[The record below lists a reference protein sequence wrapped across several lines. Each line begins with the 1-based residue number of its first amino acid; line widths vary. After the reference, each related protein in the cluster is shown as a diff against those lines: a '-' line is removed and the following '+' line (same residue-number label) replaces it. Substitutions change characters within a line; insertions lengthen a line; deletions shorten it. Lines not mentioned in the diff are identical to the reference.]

1 MRMKK
6 IITLAFVCLTLCVW
20 AQPNNND
27 ADKKL
32 RAVRM
37 SYYIDE
43 AKVEYTNA
51 TAEATANVVLAAF
64 REGNAIPSI
73 DISNLPL
80 EEAEKLKKLMVRLK
94 TIGDT
99 PPTWQEL
106 VQLEEKR
113 LIDYYRSISRT
124 PKYK

>member
-1 MRMKK
+1 MKK
-6 IITLAFVCLTLCVW
+6 IITLAFVCLTLCVA
-20 AQPNNND
+20 AQTNNND
-27 ADKKL
+27 ADKQL
-32 RAVRM
+32 RAARM

-51 TAEATANVVLAAF
+51 TAEATAHVVLAAF
-64 REGNAIPSI
+64 REGNIIPNV
-73 DISNLPL
+73 DISNLPV
-80 EEAEKLKKLMVRLK
+80 EEADKLKKLLARLK
-94 TIGDT
+94 VIGDT
-99 PPTWQEL
+99 PPTWQQL